1 MMERRKD
8 TDHRFEGWPENGK
21 NLRTPRTL
29 GEAFGHGDHHVLHKP
44 SIIKPS
50 ELAYMVAAV
59 LVVAT
64 IFIA

>member
-1 MMERRKD
+1 MERRTD

-29 GEAFGHGDHHVLHKP
+29 GEAFGHGNHHVIDQR
-44 SIIKPS
+44 SIITPS
-50 ELAYMVAAV
+50 EVAYAVAAV

-64 IFIA
+64 ILIA